1 MTLLNKRL
9 TRRGVI
15 VDPSPNDSP
24 NAIIDT
30 TAPAP
35 RHSRWHRPA
44 RPWSSPTITVS
55 TSSEMPS
62 NHGMAHQLDW
72 KAEGSSKRGPGGMAH
87 EPTGSVTITP
97 VPSRIQNWVLRG
109 RLGETVLPWSGA
121 KKDQSRY

>member
-1 MTLLNKRL
+1 ELSADETRLAITRIFGCWNLVGPDGPTDLQPLLTLLNKRL

-44 RPWSSPTITVS
+44 RPWSSPTIT
-55 TSSEMPS
+55 
-62 NHGMAHQLDW
+62 
-72 KAEGSSKRGPGGMAH
+72 
-87 EPTGSVTITP
+87 
-97 VPSRIQNWVLRG
+97 
-109 RLGETVLPWSGA
+109 
-121 KKDQSRY
+121 